1 MKSTYLRFII
11 VTSWLMIFPFAGLLP
26 MSTESTMLVPKYKI
40 GANSDKTPNSLKR
53 MKFST
58 YLPSVVDS
66 VEVAS
71 HFSVY
76 AKATSSHV
84 CLNSN

>member
-1 MKSTYLRFII
+1 
-11 VTSWLMIFPFAGLLP
+11 MIFPFAGLLP
-26 MSTESTMLVPKYKI
+26 MSIESTMLVPKYKI

-53 MKFST
+53 KKFST
-58 YLPSVVDS
+58 YLPSVADGVG
-66 VEVAS
+66 VVS

-76 AKATSSHV
+76 AKATTSQV